1 MKKLILTPVFIGFC
15 IALFTENNLFAQ
27 TNLSNI
33 TISTGTQT
41 SGLTLG
47 DPTTYSG
54 AALGASDLVI
64 NASTLA
70 TALMNGNVSISTT
83 NTGANGTGNVT
94 FSNPVTSAKVG
105 TTAYTF
111 SLTAGG
117 YIAVNAAINLT
128 PSASGG
134 SNGTTRP
141 GNHLSFSASNNI
153 TISNNIT
160 TTGNKRGGA
169 DAGAGGNITL
179 ISSNGS
185 VSIGGIL
192 TSSGGSTTTN
202 VYNGGNGG
210 HVEITTTSGSILVN
224 TEIMAQGGAGDNG
237 AGGTDGNGGNIS
249 LSAGSGITLTAN
261 LSNTATSGV
270 APIAGIAGNF
280 FINNEATI
288 VTSGGTN
295 DGQTTGIISGG
306 NLTKT
311 GNGRLFM
318 SGTNIYSGTTTIS
331 AGSLCASGTIAAST
345 AGPFGNSA
353 TAILLNGGTVESNT
367 TTFSRAISLTA
378 TNSGIDAYGSART
391 ISSNINN
398 TTGDYNL
405 NIGGTTVTNA
415 QGQNLTLS
423 GTISSNGTLTL
434 TKIGNSTLTLSGN
447 NTYSNG
453 FTLNGG
459 TVNIG
464 NSTALGN
471 SGSLTIAG
479 GTINNT
485 SGSALTISNSG
496 INVNGDFTFTGTH
509 NLNLGTGAISLNS
522 NIQII
527 TDAST
532 LTLGGVIN
540 QNTYTIIKSGNG
552 ILSFGN
558 QAITINGLT
567 IQAGEL
573 ISTSGQLS
581 IAGTFTNSGTFTPN
595 GGTVNFNAAGNQTIP
610 SLAFYHLTCSGSG
623 IKSLTGNTTVNGA
636 LTLSSAKLNIGSNT
650 LTLNGDFNGSS
661 TGCLIGG
668 STSNLTISG
677 SGALTTSLF
686 FENNGAATDST
697 LQNFILNRSGQTIT
711 LGNKLM
717 LLGTLTPT
725 AGTLI
730 SGGNL
735 IIASN
740 STATAT
746 VWSGS
751 GTITGS
757 VKVQRFVPSG
767 ERRWRFL
774 ASQVNSTTLS
784 DWQGE
789 IHITGTLGAVNG
801 FDPTSSNQPSVYTY
815 NETQIS
821 GDLNYGW
828 EPATHIDNP
837 VASAKGYRVFIR
849 GTREAGRL
857 NGTITTQDEVTL
869 DVNGTLTSGNV
880 TMNPTFTSSDVLSND
895 GWNLLGNPYAS
906 AIDWDQ
912 FHDAG
917 RSGADPDYTGTDYA
931 HLDPTVYIYNAASNA
946 YVSYNALSSGSLTN
960 GIIPSGTA
968 FWVKAVAASPSMTL
982 RESYKTSL
990 VPIGVHKTG
999 PGTDFTLR
1007 LVRNENN
1014 YDDLIIKYID
1024 EAQPALDAFDIKKMF
1039 GPDVNLASGIGMN
1052 THMALDARP
1061 NRSSGDTIQLCS
1073 WMKADGDYTFE
1084 FYNID
1089 SFAPGQEVHFIDLL
1103 LKQQIN
1109 VRSDK
1114 KYAFH
1119 FDLFDPNQ
1127 YGIERFLLIIGDRI
1141 PGTGIWEKQVNPAPS
1156 IFAYPQVTS
1165 GSLIIMGLQPK
1176 QAEIEIRDMHGRLLR
1191 EFTKTGNND
1200 QMEID
1205 LSGYPAGA
1213 YLIWVQQGLF
1223 EQPVVLKCFKQ
1234 D

>member
-1 MKKLILTPVFIGFC
+1 MKKLILTHVFIGCC
-15 IALFTENNLFAQ
+15 IALLPGSNLFAQ
-27 TNLSNI
+27 SNLSNI

-41 SGLTLG
+41 TGLTLG
-47 DPTTYSG
+47 DPTTFTG
-54 AALGASDLVI
+54 AALGASELVV

-70 TALMNGNVSISTT
+70 TALINGNVSISTT
-83 NTGANGTGNVT
+83 NTGANGSGNVT
-94 FSNPVTSAKVG
+94 FSNPVTSAKTG
-105 TTAYTF
+105 TTAFTF
-111 SLTAGG
+111 SISAGG
-117 YIAVNAAINLT
+117 YIVVNAAINLT
-128 PSASGG
+128 PSSSGG
-134 SNGTTRP
+134 TNGTTRP
-141 GNHLSFSASNNI
+141 GNHILFSALNNI
-153 TISNNIT
+153 TISNAIT

-169 DAGAGGNITL
+169 NSGAGGNITL

-192 TSSGGSTTTN
+192 TSSGGSNTTN
-202 VYNGGNGG
+202 VYDGGNGG
-210 HVEITTTSGSILVN
+210 NIELTAISGSILVN
-224 TEIMAQGGAGDNG
+224 TEIFAQGGAGDNG

-261 LSNTATSGV
+261 LSNTATSGI
-270 APIAGIAGNF
+270 APIAGIAGDF
-280 FINNEATI
+280 FFNNGATI
-288 VTSGGTN
+288 VTTGGTN
-295 DGQTTGIISGG
+295 DGQTAGIISGG

-353 TAILLNGGTVESNT
+353 AAILLNGGTVESNT
-367 TTFSRAISLTA
+367 ATFSRAISLTA
-378 TNSGIDAYGSART
+378 SNSGIDAYGSART
-391 ISSNINN
+391 ISSAISN

-405 NIGGTTVTNA
+405 NTGGTTVINA

-423 GTISSNGTLTL
+423 GTISSSGTLSL

-459 TVNIG
+459 TVNIA

-471 SGSLTIAG
+471 SGSLTITG

-485 SGSALTISNSG
+485 SGNALTISNSA
-496 INVNGDFTFTGTH
+496 INLNGDFTFTGTH
-509 NLNLGTGAISLNS
+509 NLNLGTGAISMNKG
-522 NIQII
+522 IQII

-540 QNTYTIIKSGNG
+540 HNTYSIIKAGNG

-558 QAITINGLT
+558 QAVTINGLT
-567 IQAGEL
+567 IQAGEV
-573 ISTSGQLS
+573 ISTSGILS
-581 IAGTFTNSGTFTPN
+581 LAGNFTNSGTFTPN
-595 GGTVNFNAAGNQTIP
+595 GGTVNFNAAGNQSMA
-610 SLAFYHLTCSGSG
+610 SLAYYHLTCSGSG

-636 LTLSSAKLNIGSNT
+636 LTLSAAKLNIGSNT

-661 TGCLIGG
+661 AGCLIGG
-668 STSNLTISG
+668 TTANLTIGG
-677 SGALTTSLF
+677 SGALSTSLF

-697 LQNFILNRSGQTIT
+697 LQNFIVNRSGQTIT

-717 LLGTLTPT
+717 MLGTLTPT
-725 AGTLI
+725 AGTLV

-751 GTITGS
+751 GTITGQ
-757 VKVQRFVPSG
+757 VKVQRFIPSS

-774 ASQVNSTTLS
+774 SSQVNSTTLA

-789 IHITGTLGAVNG
+789 IHVTGSLGAVNG

-828 EPATHIDNP
+828 ESAKHIDSP
-837 VASAKGYRVFIR
+837 VTAAKGYRVFVR
-849 GTREAGRL
+849 GTRDAGRL

-869 DVNGTLTSGNV
+869 DVIGTLTSGNV

-906 AIDWDQ
+906 AIDWNQ

-917 RSGADPDYTGTDYA
+917 RSGIDPDYSGTDYA

-960 GIIPSGTA
+960 GIIPSGAA
-968 FWVKAVAASPSMTL
+968 FWVKATAAGPSMLL
-982 RESYKTSL
+982 RESHKTSS
-990 VPIGVHKTG
+990 VPLSVHKAD
-999 PGTDFTLR
+999 PGSDFTIR
-1007 LVRNENN
+1007 LVRNESN
-1014 YDDLIIKYID
+1014 YDDLIIKYMS
-1024 EAQPALDAFDIKKMF
+1024 EAQPEYDAYDIKKMF

-1052 THMALDARP
+1052 THMTLDARP
-1061 NRSSGDTIQLCS
+1061 NRTSGDTIQLCS
-1073 WMKADGDYTFE
+1073 WMKSDGDYTFE

-1089 SFAPGQEVHFIDLL
+1089 SFAPGKEVYFLDLL

-1127 YGIERFLLIIGDRI
+1127 YGIERFLLIIGDRV
-1141 PGTGIWEKQVNPAPS
+1141 PGTGIWEKQDKTRSS
-1156 IFAYPQVTS
+1156 IFAYPQITS
-1165 GSLIIMGLQPK
+1165 NRLTLMGLQPK
-1176 QAEIEIRDMHGRLLR
+1176 QAEIEIRDMHGRLLQ
-1191 EFTKTGNND
+1191 ELTKTGNTD

-1223 EQPVVLKCFKQ
+1223 EKPQVLKCFKQ